1 MVYMVYM
8 VYTHRV
14 YIGEMHEFTITGII
28 FGPKLVLSIRI
39 ERQLEIRFLIR
50 EFSPKVERHV

>member
-1 MVYMVYM
+1 
-8 VYTHRV
+8 
-14 YIGEMHEFTITGII
+14 MHEFTITDII